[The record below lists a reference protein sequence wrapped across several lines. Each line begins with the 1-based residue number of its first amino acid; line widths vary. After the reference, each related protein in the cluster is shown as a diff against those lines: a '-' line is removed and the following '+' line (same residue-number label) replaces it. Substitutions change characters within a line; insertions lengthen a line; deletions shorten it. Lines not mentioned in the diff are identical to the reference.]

1 MRSPHIVGIL
11 FLLTCVK
18 PSCAQSVS
26 TWLGK
31 IRHAVRGSQI
41 HPRRILRLDPILR
54 DFGCDALA
62 ATPVLG
68 LLVRYAI
75 LQPEDTIFRP
85 GQPWFDTD
93 GIRIEA
99 HGGGLFVE
107 DGVFFWVGE
116 GRKVYSDLSE
126 GITLYS
132 SSDLSVWT
140 SHGYILLN
148 TSMSCEG
155 GSGGPFRI
163 ERPKIIRNPRTLLYV
178 MWWHLDTEGF
188 TLRSVGV
195 ATAAA
200 ITGPWT
206 FHACFQPDGLESLG
220 ACWECLR
227 RVLMLCSGMLK
238 RRGLHAL
245 LSGNWSTNCAILT
258 APCMRSVA
266 WR

>member
-1 MRSPHIVGIL
+1 MV
-11 FLLTCVK
+11 
-18 PSCAQSVS
+18 
-26 TWLGK
+26 
-31 IRHAVRGSQI
+31 
-41 HPRRILRLDPILR
+41 
-54 DFGCDALA
+54 
-62 ATPVLG
+62 ATPLLG
-68 LLVRYAI
+68 LLVHYANV
-75 LQPEDTIFRP
+75 QPEDAIFRP

-99 HGGGLFVE
+99 HGGGFFVE

-132 SSDLSVWT
+132 SSDLSAWT

-148 TSMSCEG
+148 TSMSCAG
-155 GSGGPFRI
+155 SSGGPFRI

-178 MWWHLDTEGF
+178 MWWHLDTEDF

-200 ITGPWT
+200 ITGPWK

-220 ACWECLR
+220 ACCEWYPMGRDAANWRGGALGVLFVALWRLANECASL
-227 RVLMLCSGMLK
+227 VVSCMCS
-238 RRGLHAL
+238 
-245 LSGNWSTNCAILT
+245 LS
-258 APCMRSVA
+258 